1 MGAAIVPNMFNATL
15 ISVCDAVLISIDA
28 ALAALININDAT
40 LISIEL
46 VNAILTNI
54 HEYTASCLRI
64 LASSNMKRK

>member
-1 MGAAIVPNMFNATL
+1 MGAAIVPNMFNATR
-15 ISVCDAVLISIDA
+15 INVRDAVLISIDA

-54 HEYTASCLRI
+54 HE
-64 LASSNMKRK
+64 